1 MEWEFIILNALQNIH
16 KTILDNIM
24 IFLSNIGEYGIVWII
39 FSFALFIKRK
49 YRACAILVIIAL
61 LINYIECDIIIK
73 NIIQRERPCVVN
85 PIDMIVSIP
94 KSYSFPSGHTSSSFA
109 ASTIIF
115 LHNKKFGVTALILAI
130 LIAFSR
136 MYLYV
141 HFPTDIIGGIVFG
154 ILNALLVSF
163 LYNKSIKNKL
173 VQKTGD

>member
-1 MEWEFIILNALQNIH
+1 
-16 KTILDNIM
+16 
-24 IFLSNIGEYGIVWII
+24 
-39 FSFALFIKRK
+39 
-49 YRACAILVIIAL
+49 
-61 LINYIECDIIIK
+61 
-73 NIIQRERPCVVN
+73 
-85 PIDMIVSIP
+85 MIVSIP